1 MCWVFLLHREQ
12 DFCNFCCKPSKIK
25 FCIEGVS
32 VGEICNTLQDSN
44 EGDLSPHTSQT
55 IYFSK
60 TNENK
65 RSDKEAPMG
74 EVVELESGIEPL
86 SIIFINIRRHSVLSC
101 WRHQMET
108 FSALLGICARNSPV
122 TGEFP
127 AQRPVTQSFDAFFD
141 LRLNKRLSKQSWGWW
156 LETPSR
162 PLWRHHNALSDQR
175 YTYRQ
180 KKDPCSGSEY
190 VTYLRLDILRE
201 QYSCSFYDTGGKRSN
216 ERFFAYT
223 ICLS

>member
-1 MCWVFLLHREQ
+1 MCRVFLLHREQ

-32 VGEICNTLQDSN
+32 VGEICNTLLDSN

-86 SIIFINIRRHSVLSC
+86 SIIFINIRRHSVLWYGIKWPRGSC
-101 WRHQMET
+101 LTDNLYQCNWWRRWYI
-108 FSALLGICARNSPV
+108 ALIN
-122 TGEFP
+122 
-127 AQRPVTQSFDAFFD
+127 QREIKYKRVMTQINRMRQLTDH
-141 LRLNKRLSKQSWGWW
+141 LRTNGCKIH
-156 LETPSR
+156 T
-162 PLWRHHNALSDQR
+162 
-175 YTYRQ
+175 
-180 KKDPCSGSEY
+180 
-190 VTYLRLDILRE
+190 
-201 QYSCSFYDTGGKRSN
+201 SFYWWWQRVFNYSNNKFDETLINAISGHRSAILKSIWN
-216 ERFFAYT
+216 IYDR
-223 ICLS
+223 

>member
-32 VGEICNTLQDSN
+32 VGEIFNTLLDSN
-44 EGDLSPHTSQT
+44 EGDLSPYTSQT

-65 RSDKEAPMG
+65 MSDKEAPVG

-101 WRHQMET
+101 W
-108 FSALLGICARNSPV
+108 FC
-122 TGEFP
+122 
-127 AQRPVTQSFDAFFD
+127 
-141 LRLNKRLSKQSWGWW
+141 
-156 LETPSR
+156 
-162 PLWRHHNALSDQR
+162 PLWNISWCTYWNLSASTSLELQALCAVCNIHFKRVPSVL
-175 YTYRQ
+175 
-180 KKDPCSGSEY
+180 E
-190 VTYLRLDILRE
+190 LRGE
-201 QYSCSFYDTGGKRSN
+201 V
-216 ERFFAYT
+216 
-223 ICLS
+223 